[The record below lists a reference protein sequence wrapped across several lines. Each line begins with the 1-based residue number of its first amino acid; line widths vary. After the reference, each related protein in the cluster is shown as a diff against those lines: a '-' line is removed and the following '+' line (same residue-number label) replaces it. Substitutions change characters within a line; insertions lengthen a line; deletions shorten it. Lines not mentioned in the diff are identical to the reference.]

1 MNISEINLYA
11 SEFISYL
18 ESKGAKLT
26 KICDEIEDFLSKIES
41 SEYFDDIRK
50 FLFALPISPNDKI
63 DLLKNFTKSEE
74 LLKLCEILAK
84 KSKLQNIFAILH
96 KVIAIHNDKNH
107 IKNVKVFSV
116 VKITDEQIKKI
127 NLLIKKRFL
136 CDAKI
141 ENIIDKSIIGGF
153 VIEIESYS
161 LDLSIRNQLNI
172 IERKVF
178 A

>member
-18 ESKGAKLT
+18 ESKNIKL
-26 KICDEIEDFLSKIES
+26 KKVCDEIESFLNKIENCQ
-41 SEYFDDIRK
+41 YFNDIQK
-50 FLFALPISPNDKI
+50 FLFALPIFANEKI
-63 DLLKNFTKSEE
+63 NLLKNFTRSDE

-84 KSKLQNIFAILH
+84 KSKLQNIFAILY
-96 KVIAIHNDKNH
+96 KVIAVHNDKNH